1 MPFSKRQLCKRK
13 QNKAKTHTKFRL
25 SYNFKILQ
33 ENEGKRTK
41 LNEYEKNILSL
52 CVMYIYIYIYIYIRI
67 YSQISIYLSIY
78 LPVCIR
84 AKPRIFCGSVD
95 WFSKLQICDKE
106 NSEKH

>member
-1 MPFSKRQLCKRK
+1 MNMK
-13 QNKAKTHTKFRL
+13 
-25 SYNFKILQ
+25 KI
-33 ENEGKRTK
+33 
-41 LNEYEKNILSL
+41 SSP
-52 CVMYIYIYIYIYIRI
+52 CVSYIYIYIYIYT
-67 YSQISIYLSIY
+67 YVYTAKYLSIYLSIY

>member
-52 CVMYIYIYIYIYIRI
+52 CVMYIYIYIYIYT
-67 YSQISIYLSIY
+67 YVYTAKYLSIYLSIY
-78 LPVCIR
+78 LYVSEPNLE
-84 AKPRIFCGSVD
+84 
-95 WFSKLQICDKE
+95 FSAVQ
-106 NSEKH
+106 